1 MTAVAASGMI
11 PAGITGTETVTVET
25 EETETV
31 TAETEETET
40 VTAETE
46 ETVTVTVGMTETDT
60 VTAGVTATVTGMIP
74 DLSQDLTQDRSAAE
88 IIAAVMRK
96 GKLRY
101 TFFCTKGNV
110 CLTFPFL
117 FWKVDE

>member
-46 ETVTVTVGMTETDT
+46 ETVTVTVGMTET

>member
-11 PAGITGTETVTVET
+11 TAGITGTETVTVET

-31 TAETEETET
+31 TAETEET
-40 VTAETE
+40 
-46 ETVTVTVGMTETDT
+46 VTVTVGMTETET